1 MDLEA
6 EDEYVSGM
14 SGATRTRA
22 RIVQRNYA
30 AEGDTITQLGLDAQ
44 QRMETRRKAMME
56 ARDLRLKQV
65 QQEQR
70 EQALKE
76 SGLHREGSAGS
87 EDARGSGRDAR
98 PSVARGSDGNLIDSR
113 TVSHAQFREQKEKIH
128 EWEEKY
134 RKAMIQIAQLD
145 NEKQVLMY
153 RVDLYQDRMEE
164 QEERTAEYQRLAREK
179 KHELDYQKRL
189 YADLE
194 NVLSYHK
201 AMLTQRD
208 DIIAAHGFVF
218 VGGELV
224 DDEEAIA
231 AGKEGAKKPNSAAI
245 LSQKAAAMLEK
256 CGEGSLEG
264 RLRKFAAE
272 KEELREQVRKLKAD
286 LDSARGRGGF
296 TSLEP
301 FLDKHDSSHSSVKD
315 YTEAG
320 RAVRK
325 ELEGAKY
332 DLDKSQEKVSNLEN
346 TVAQLEAQLKKYRES
361 RNSTPSRHEY
371 DYDAN
376 DYSSSSLRRSTSRSR
391 ATTPSSSNVFNGSS
405 SGYGVSPIYE
415 TSRRST
421 TSVLSELPPSG
432 SSASS
437 STFRDRSSLSSA
449 RDLRSDRSSASR
461 TLASDRRGSTSRFK

>member
-1 MDLEA
+1 
-6 EDEYVSGM
+6 
-14 SGATRTRA
+14 
-22 RIVQRNYA
+22 
-30 AEGDTITQLGLDAQ
+30 
-44 QRMETRRKAMME
+44 ME

-87 EDARGSGRDAR
+87 EEARGGKERDY
-98 PSVARGSDGNLIDSR
+98 SVARGSDGNLIDAR

-164 QEERTAEYQRLAREK
+164 QEERTAEYQRLA
-179 KHELDYQKRL
+179 
-189 YADLE
+189 
-194 NVLSYHK
+194 
-201 AMLTQRD
+201 
-208 DIIAAHGFVF
+208 
-218 VGGELV
+218 
-224 DDEEAIA
+224 
-231 AGKEGAKKPNSAAI
+231 KEPNSAAI

-301 FLDKHDSSHSSVKD
+301 FLDKHESSHSSLKD
-315 YTEAG
+315 YTETG

-325 ELEGAKY
+325 ELESTKY
-332 DLDKSQEKVSNLEN
+332 DLEKSQEKVSNLEN

-361 RNSTPSRHEY
+361 RNSTPSRY
-371 DYDAN
+371 DN
-376 DYSSSSLRRSTSRSR
+376 DDTNGYSSLRRSTSRSR
-391 ATTPSSSNVFNGSS
+391 ATTPSATYNGS
-405 SGYGVSPIYE
+405 SGYGVTPIYE
-415 TSRRST
+415 TSRRAT

-432 SSASS
+432 SS
-437 STFRDRSSLSSA
+437 TYRDRSSLSSA
-449 RDLRSDRSSASR
+449 RDMRSDRSSASR
-461 TLASDRRGSTSRFK
+461 TFGATGRSGSTSRYK

>member
-1 MDLEA
+1 MEG
-6 EDEYVSGM
+6 EDEYVTGM
-14 SGATRTRA
+14 SGATRK

-44 QRMETRRKAMME
+44 QRMESRRLAMME
-56 ARDLRLKQV
+56 ARELRLKQV
-65 QQEQR
+65 QKDQR
-70 EQALKE
+70 EQALRE
-76 SGLHREGSAGS
+76 SGLHREGSGS
-87 EDARGSGRDAR
+87 EEREAKGK
-98 PSVARGSDGNLIDSR
+98 PSVARGRDGNLIDAR
-113 TVSHAQFREQKEKIH
+113 TVSHSEFREQKEKIY

-164 QEERTAEYQRLAREK
+164 QEERTAENQRLAKEK

-189 YADLE
+189 FADLE

-224 DDEEAIA
+224 DDVEAIA
-231 AGKEGAKKPNSAAI
+231 AGKEGAQKPNSAAI
-245 LSQKAAAMLEK
+245 LSAKAAAMLEK

-272 KEELREQVRKLKAD
+272 KEDLREQIRKLKAD

-301 FLDKHDSSHSSVKD
+301 YLDKHESAHSNLKD
-315 YTEAG
+315 YTDVG

-325 ELEGAKY
+325 ELESTKY
-332 DLDKSQEKVSNLEN
+332 DLEKSTEKVSNLEN

-361 RNSTPSRHEY
+361 RNSTPSRH
-371 DYDAN
+371 DYDGDAN
-376 DYSSSSLRRSTSRSR
+376 GYSSSLRRSTSKVRD
-391 ATTPSSSNVFNGSS
+391 TTPSNYNGS
-405 SGYGVSPIYE
+405 SGYGVPPIYE
-415 TSRRST
+415 TNRRST
-421 TSVLSELPPSG
+421 TSILSELPPSG
-432 SSASS
+432 ASS
-437 STFRDRSSLSSA
+437 SSSSTYRDRSSLSSA
-449 RDLRSDRSSASR
+449 RDARSDRSSATR
-461 TLASDRRGSTSRFK
+461 TLERRGSSSRYK

>member
-1 MDLEA
+1 
-6 EDEYVSGM
+6 
-14 SGATRTRA
+14 
-22 RIVQRNYA
+22 
-30 AEGDTITQLGLDAQ
+30 
-44 QRMETRRKAMME
+44 ME

-65 QQEQR
+65 QKEQR

-87 EDARGSGRDAR
+87 EEREARSGKDRDY
-98 PSVARGSDGNLIDSR
+98 SVARGRDGNLIDAR
-113 TVSHAQFREQKEKIH
+113 TVSHAEFKEQKEKIY

-134 RKAMIQIAQLD
+134 RKAAIQIAQLD

-164 QEERTAEYQRLAREK
+164 QEERTAEYQRLAKEK

-189 YADLE
+189 YTDLE

-224 DDEEAIA
+224 DDVEAIA
-231 AGKEGAKKPNSAAI
+231 ARKEGAKKPNSAAI

-272 KEELREQVRKLKAD
+272 KEDLREQIRKLKAD

-301 FLDKHDSSHSSVKD
+301 YLDKHDSAHSNIKD
-315 YTEAG
+315 YTDVG

-325 ELEGAKY
+325 ELETTKY
-332 DLDKSQEKVSNLEN
+332 DLEKSQEKVSNLEN

-361 RNSTPSRHEY
+361 RNSTPSKY
-371 DYDAN
+371 DQDGDAN
-376 DYSSSSLRRSTSRSR
+376 GYSTSSLRRSTSKGR
-391 ATTPSSSNVFNGSS
+391 ATTPSSSSGNYNGSS
-405 SGYGVSPIYE
+405 GFGVPPIYE
-415 TSRRST
+415 TNRRST
-421 TSVLSELPPSG
+421 TSILSERPPSG
-432 SSASS
+432 STSSS
-437 STFRDRSSLSSA
+437 STYRDRSSLSAA
-449 RDLRSDRSSASR
+449 RDLRVDRSSASR
-461 TLASDRRGSTSRFK
+461 TFERRSSSSRYK